1 MMASLDSSS
10 ERSILESLVPTLQ
23 AEGYHVL
30 VQPPPFV
37 LPPFM
42 GSYRPDAVALKPGKN
57 IAIEVV
63 SPVRPGT
70 GKTKKLQELFSPHR
84 DWEFRIYYAPSSNA
98 DPAIGV
104 ATKESISQVLAGLS
118 QIMDTAGGV
127 PTLLTAW
134 AAFEAAGRVL
144 APDLL
149 ARPQT
154 PLRLL
159 EVLASEGYLTPEET
173 DTMREILHVR
183 NRAAHGDFN
192 VAVGSEHLD
201 RIMETIRSLLALWP
215 DHKAS

>member
-70 GKTKKLQELFSPHR
+70 GKTKS
-84 DWEFRIYYAPSSNA
+84 FRSFFAASRLGIPNSLCAVKQCRSGNR
-98 DPAIGV
+98 
-104 ATKESISQVLAGLS
+104 
-118 QIMDTAGGV
+118 GGDQ
-127 PTLLTAW
+127 
-134 AAFEAAGRVL
+134 GK
-144 APDLL
+144 
-149 ARPQT
+149 
-154 PLRLL
+154 
-159 EVLASEGYLTPEET
+159 
-173 DTMREILHVR
+173 H
-183 NRAAHGDFN
+183 
-192 VAVGSEHLD
+192 
-201 RIMETIRSLLALWP
+201 
-215 DHKAS
+215 